1 MVGGRFILAQI
12 SDTHVRVDDD
22 GAAVAKLRQALAAAG
37 AYKADAIVLTGDL
50 ANDGDAEEYQALARA
65 LDEAPA
71 PFFLLPGNHD
81 DRELLLATFPGAD
94 YFPCQP
100 PFSYAVEDFP
110 VRLVCLDQ
118 VAPGDTGGD
127 FTPEAARWLD
137 QTLAQAPEKPTLLA
151 LHHPPFASHD
161 LLFDRI
167 GMKHAEAFAAVI
179 ARHCQVARIVCGHHH
194 RAVFG
199 QVAHAP
205 CVIAPSTSWTY
216 GLALHQ
222 DQRLAPVSS
231 EAPGWMLHV
240 WTPSGGFASHV
251 MGLR

>member
-1 MVGGRFILAQI
+1 VGGRFILAQI
-12 SDTHVRVDDD
+12 SDTHIRIDDD
-22 GAAVAKLRQALAAAG
+22 GAAAAKLRQALAGAG
-37 AYKADAIVLTGDL
+37 AYRADAIVLTGDL
-50 ANDGDAEEYQALARA
+50 ANDGGAEEYRALARA
-65 LDEAPA
+65 LGEAPA

-81 DRELLLATFPGAD
+81 DRELLHAAFADAD
-94 YFPCQP
+94 YLPPLP

-118 VAPGDTGGD
+118 VAPGDTGGE
-127 FTPEAARWLD
+127 FTPEAARRLD

-179 ARHCQVARIVCGHHH
+179 ARHRQVVRIVCGHHH

-222 DQRLAPVSS
+222 DQSLAPVSP
-231 EAPGWMLHV
+231 EPPGWMLHV
-240 WTPSGGFASHV
+240 WTAAGGFASHV
-251 MGLR
+251 MDLS

>member
-1 MVGGRFILAQI
+1 MSGRFILAQI
-12 SDTHVRVDDD
+12 SDTHIRVDDG
-22 GAAVAKLRQALAAAG
+22 GAAAAKLRQALAGAG
-37 AYKADAIVLTGDL
+37 RYRADAIVLTGDL
-50 ANDGDAEEYQALARA
+50 ANDAGAEEYQALARA
-65 LDEAPA
+65 LSEAPA

-81 DRELLLATFPGAD
+81 DRARLRAAFPGAD
-94 YFPCQP
+94 YFPRQP
-100 PFSYAVEDFP
+100 PFSYAVEQFP

-118 VAPGDTGGD
+118 IAPGDTGGD
-127 FTPEAARWLD
+127 FTPETARWLD
-137 QTLAQAPEKPTLLA
+137 ETLAQAPDKPTLLA
-151 LHHPPFASHD
+151 LHHPPFATHD

-167 GMKHAEAFAAVI
+167 GMKRAEAFAAVI
-179 ARHCQVARIVCGHHH
+179 ARHAQVTRIVCGHHH

-222 DQRLAPVSS
+222 DQALAPVTP

-240 WTPSGGFASHV
+240 WTPQSGFASHV
-251 MGLR
+251 MGLS